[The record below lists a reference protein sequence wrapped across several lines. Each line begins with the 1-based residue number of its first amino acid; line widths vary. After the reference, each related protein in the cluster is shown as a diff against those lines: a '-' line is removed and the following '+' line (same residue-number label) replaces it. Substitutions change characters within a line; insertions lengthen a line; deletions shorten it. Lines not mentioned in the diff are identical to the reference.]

1 VTVKSGTLTNV
12 TLDANRDGSVFNLT
26 PATHTTFTVNG
37 AANAPTS
44 NYLDVN
50 FAGAQS
56 PTLFDT
62 GGTSNG
68 LFMFAN
74 DAGVQFTNM
83 ASFDPTDYTGSVGAV
98 NAVTATAGSASLPTV
113 QIINSVTGQT
123 LQTLTNVY
131 PAGYS
136 GGVQVAIGNV
146 TGSGIPDVIVA
157 PGVGQAPFIK
167 IYSVLTGALVE
178 SFLAEPSAYNYGLQ
192 VAVGDV
198 TGNGRQDIITAPLV
212 GAATVN
218 VFLNNGSSTT
228 PFTAYSAS
236 TPKITA
242 FSNIS
247 GYEGGVGG
255 LAVGNVTANPATSG
269 NSAGAGDIVVG
280 SGVGTKAI
288 AQVFNYYSNG
298 ASSTPALTITPTFSA
313 SVTGG
318 ISVAVADVNGD
329 GVPDVVM
336 GAGTNGSSLIDVW
349 SGKTKTIT
357 SQFTAFTGAGNSAP
371 VHVAIAKISSGVN
384 DILAAQGIGGQS
396 HDLKTFTASGAAVDT
411 VMESSSYLEDGI
423 NLG

>member
-1 VTVKSGTLTNV
+1 M
-12 TLDANRDGSVFNLT
+12 
-26 PATHTTFTVNG
+26 
-37 AANAPTS
+37 
-44 NYLDVN
+44 DVN
-50 FAGAQS
+50 FTGAQS

-62 GGTSNG
+62 NGTGSNG
-68 LFMFAN
+68 IFMFAN
-74 DAGVQFTNM
+74 DAGVQFSNM
-83 ASFDPTDYTGSVGAV
+83 AAFDPTDYTGSVGAV
-98 NAVTATAGSASLPTV
+98 NAVAATAGTASLPKV

-146 TGSGIPDVIVA
+146 IAGSGIPDVIVA
-157 PGVGQAPFIK
+157 PGVGEAPFIK

-178 SFLAEPSAYNYGLQ
+178 SFLAQSSAYNYGLQ

-212 GAATVN
+212 GPATVN
-218 VFLNNGSSTT
+218 VFMNNGSSTT

-236 TPKITA
+236 TPTITA

-247 GYEGGVGG
+247 NYQGGVGG

-269 NSAGAGDIVVG
+269 NSAGAGDIIVG
-280 SGVGTKAI
+280 SGVGTQAI

-313 SVTGG
+313 SVTSGV
-318 ISVAVADVNGD
+318 SVAVADVNGD

-336 GAGTNGSSLIDVW
+336 GAGTRRFADRRVEWQNQDHHL
-349 SGKTKTIT
+349 
-357 SQFTAFTGAGNSAP
+357 A
-371 VHVAIAKISSGVN
+371 VHR
-384 DILAAQGIGGQS
+384 L
-396 HDLKTFTASGAAVDT
+396 HRRRHCSGARRHCQDQHRGERHPCRPRHRMAKAT
-411 VMESSSYLEDGI
+411 S
-423 NLG
+423 